1 MTWWVWV
8 AVGIV
13 VLWAAWEGAPKLGGL
28 LLAVVALGA
37 LLAAWK
43 TVGAA

>member
-1 MTWWVWV
+1 MTWVWV

-13 VLWAAWEGAPKLGGL
+13 ILWAAWEGAPRLGGL

-43 TVGAA
+43 TLGSTV